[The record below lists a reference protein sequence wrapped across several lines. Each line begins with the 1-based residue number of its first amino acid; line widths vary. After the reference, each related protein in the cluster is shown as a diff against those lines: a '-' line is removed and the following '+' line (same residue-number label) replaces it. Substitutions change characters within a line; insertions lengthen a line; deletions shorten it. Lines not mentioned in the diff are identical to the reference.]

1 VTQRIRVLLV
11 DDHAVVRAGYRLLL
25 LGHPGIE
32 VAGEA
37 SSGEEACAAFQTL
50 RPEVVILDLSLPGIG
65 GLETLRRLKSHD
77 PAVKVLVFSMHDEPV
92 YVSRA
97 LEAGA
102 RGYMTKSGAPEL
114 LAEAVRKV
122 AAGGR
127 FLDPCLAGRI
137 DCGNGEDTAGA
148 LTGLSS
154 REFDVFRLLAS
165 GATVRE
171 AAQRLHLTPKTVAN
185 YATRIKDK
193 LDVRSLAEMARLA
206 IRMGV
211 IGE

>member
-1 VTQRIRVLLV
+1 LKRVRILLV

-25 LGHPGIE
+25 SGDPGII

-37 SSGEEACAAFQTL
+37 ASGEEACAAFQAL

-65 GLETLRRLKSHD
+65 GLETLRRLKVHD
-77 PAVKVLVFSMHDEPV
+77 PGVQVLVFSMHDEPV

-114 LAEAVRKV
+114 LAEAVRKI

-137 DCGNGEDTAGA
+137 DCGGSEDAGDVLA
-148 LTGLSS
+148 GLSS

-171 AAQRLHLTPKTVAN
+171 TAERLHLTSKTVAN
-185 YATRIKDK
+185 YMTLIKSK
-193 LDVRSLAEMARLA
+193 LGVRSVAEMARLA

-211 IGE
+211 VGE

>member
-1 VTQRIRVLLV
+1 MRRVRILLV

-25 LGHPGIE
+25 SGDPGIV

-37 SSGEEACAAFQTL
+37 ASGEEACAAFQAL

-65 GLETLRRLKSHD
+65 GLETLRRLKVYD
-77 PAVKVLVFSMHDEPV
+77 PGVRVLVFSMHDEPV

-114 LAEAVRKV
+114 LAEAVRKI

-127 FLDPCLAGRI
+127 FLDPSLEGRV
-137 DCGNGEDTAGA
+137 DFHAGEDRVDA
-148 LTGLSS
+148 LAGLSS

-171 AAQRLHLTPKTVAN
+171 AAERLHLTPKTVAN
-185 YATRIKDK
+185 YATSVKSK
-193 LDVRSLAEMARLA
+193 LDVRSVAEMARLA
-206 IRMGV
+206 MRTGV